1 MPFTAFGC
9 SNAKKT
15 INLWLSCG
23 LAIGGLSLES
33 LEHLSHNLCYIFGCG
48 FRLWQRCNER
58 FSLMVA
64 QVGNAPIGNAK
75 TFFSLSASLLMFFK
89 EIAKSV
95 MAWHRIK
102 CLMVLLQDYLDDEH
116 FLCNDS
122 SVRLPFPNAMASAM
136 ELGNAEIVWNPKQ
149 LCYLEKQLI
158 CGFDR
163 LLEDLLC
170 FFCGFGYQFTGR
182 LTFRLHCRLC
192 YWAY

>member
-1 MPFTAFGC
+1 MDFVPFTAFGC

-33 LEHLSHNLCYIFGCG
+33 LEHSSHNLCYIFGCG

-64 QVGNAPIGNAK
+64 QVSNAPIGNAK
-75 TFFSLSASLLMFFK
+75 TFFSLSDSLLMFFK

-116 FLCNDS
+116 FL
-122 SVRLPFPNAMASAM
+122 VQWFI
-136 ELGNAEIVWNPKQ
+136 GEIAFFQ
-149 LCYLEKQLI
+149 CY
-158 CGFDR
+158 
-163 LLEDLLC
+163 
-170 FFCGFGYQFTGR
+170 GFGYGIGKCRDSVESKAVMLFGKAVNLWLWQTIGR
-182 LTFRLHCRLC
+182 FAMLFLWLRLPI
-192 YWAY
+192 YWQIDL